1 MSKIR
6 VLSLLAV
13 VLVVAFLLAKRAGVF
28 EGKEKDAEAPAASA
42 APLKVS
48 AVKLT
53 PRTVADMFQST
64 GTLLP
69 EEEVQLTAEVA
80 GRIVH
85 IGFDEGQRVE
95 KGTVLLR
102 VDDEPVAAQLLK
114 VTHQLTLARTQERRI
129 TELMAI
135 QAVSQEELDRAKT
148 DLMALKADSTLLAVQ
163 RDRTIIRAPFS
174 GTMGLRS
181 VSPGQYVNMGTVIG
195 SLVKTMPLRLEF
207 SVPERHLHQVR
218 KGSEVHFKVVDGVA
232 RTAKVYAG
240 QPSIDPSTRS
250 ATMRANY
257 PNADGALV
265 PGFFAQVEIVLSE
278 KNDALT
284 VPTEAIIPE
293 LGRVKVLVARSGK
306 VVPTEVTTGIRMADE
321 IEITSGLSAG
331 DTVITSGILQLRER
345 MPVDVII
352 KN

>member
-1 MSKIR
+1 MSRIR
-6 VLSLLAV
+6 LISVLVLLLAV
-13 VLVVAFLLAKRAGVF
+13 AFLVAKRAGLF
-28 EGKEKDAEAPAASA
+28 ERKAEKSDTPTEAV
-42 APLKVS
+42 APLSVS
-48 AVKLT
+48 AVRLT
-53 PRTVADMFQST
+53 PRPVADMFRST

-85 IGFDEGQRVE
+85 IGFEEGQRVE

-102 VDDEPVAAQLLK
+102 VDDEPLAAQLLK
-114 VTHQLTLARTQERRI
+114 VTHQLSLARTQERRI

-135 QAVSQEELDRAKT
+135 QAVSQEELDRAST

-163 RDRTIIRAPFS
+163 RDRTVIRAPFS

-181 VSPGQYVNMGTVIG
+181 VSPGQYVTMGTPIG

-207 SVPERHLHQVR
+207 SVPERHVHQVR
-218 KGSEVHFKVVDGVA
+218 NGSEVRFTVADGVA

-250 ATMRANY
+250 ATLRARY

-265 PGFFAQVEIVLSE
+265 PGFFAEVDVVLSE

-284 VPTEAIIPE
+284 VPTEAMIPE
-293 LGRVKVLVARSGK
+293 LGRTKVLLARSGK
-306 VVPTEVTTGIRMADE
+306 VVPTIVTTGIRMADE
-321 IEITSGLSAG
+321 IEVTSGLSAG
-331 DTVITSGILQLRER
+331 DTVITTGILQLREG
-345 MPVDVII
+345 MPVSVTV
-352 KN
+352 K

>member
-6 VLSLLAV
+6 WLSVVAL

-28 EGKEKDAEAPAASA
+28 EGTAKDSAAPSASA
-42 APLKVS
+42 APLNVS

-53 PRTVADMFQST
+53 PRTVVEMFRST

-114 VTHQLTLARTQERRI
+114 VTHQLSLARTQERRI
-129 TELMAI
+129 KELMAI
-135 QAVSQEELDRAKT
+135 QAVSQEELDRAST

-163 RDRTIIRAPFS
+163 RDRTVIRAPFS

-181 VSPGQYVNMGTVIG
+181 VSPGQYVTMGTVIG
-195 SLVKTMPLRLEF
+195 NLVKTVPLRLEF
-207 SVPERHLHQVR
+207 SVPERHVHQVR
-218 KGSEVHFKVVDGVA
+218 NGSEVRFTVADGTE
-232 RTAKVYAG
+232 RTARVYAG

-250 ATMRANY
+250 ATLRARY

-265 PGFFAQVEIVLSE
+265 PGFFAEVNVVLSE
-278 KNDALT
+278 TNDALS
-284 VPTEAIIPE
+284 VPTEALIPE
-293 LGRVKVLVARSGK
+293 LGRAKVLVARAGK
-306 VVPTEVTTGIRMADE
+306 VVPTIVTTGIRMDDE

-331 DTVITSGILQLRER
+331 DTVITTGILQLREG
-345 MPVDVII
+345 MPVSITI
-352 KN
+352 K

>member
-1 MSKIR
+1 MSRIR
-6 VLSLLAV
+6 LIS
-13 VLVVAFLLAKRAGVF
+13 VLVLLLMVAFLVAKRAGLFV
-28 EGKEKDAEAPAASA
+28 GDAKESAGPAAPA
-42 APLKVS
+42 PLNVS
-48 AVKLT
+48 AVILT
-53 PRTVADMFQST
+53 PRPVADMFRST

-85 IGFDEGQRVE
+85 IGFEEGQRVE
-95 KGTVLLR
+95 KGMVLLR
-102 VDDEPVAAQLLK
+102 VDDEPLSAQLLK

-135 QAVSQEELDRAKT
+135 QAVSQEELDRAST

-181 VSPGQYVNMGTVIG
+181 VSPGQYVTMGTPIG

-207 SVPERHLHQVR
+207 SVPERHMHQVR
-218 KGSEVHFKVVDGVA
+218 NGSEVRFTVADGVA

-250 ATMRANY
+250 ATLRARY

-265 PGFFAQVEIVLSE
+265 PGFFAEVDIVLSE
-278 KNDALT
+278 RKEALV
-284 VPTEAIIPE
+284 VPTEAMIPE
-293 LGRVKVLVARSGK
+293 LGRTKVLVARSGK
-306 VVPTEVTTGIRMADE
+306 VVPTIVTTGIRMADE
-321 IEITSGLSAG
+321 IEVTSGLSAG
-331 DTVITSGILQLRER
+331 DTVITTGILQLREG
-345 MPVDVII
+345 MPVSVTV
-352 KN
+352 K

>member
-1 MSKIR
+1 LIS
-6 VLSLLAV
+6 VLVLL
-13 VLVVAFLLAKRAGVF
+13 LVVAFLVAKRAGLFVSDA
-28 EGKEKDAEAPAASA
+28 KESAGPAAPA
-42 APLKVS
+42 PLNVS
-48 AVKLT
+48 AVRLT
-53 PRTVADMFQST
+53 PRPVADMFRST

-102 VDDEPVAAQLLK
+102 VDDEPLAAQLLK
-114 VTHQLTLARTQERRI
+114 VTHQLSLARTQERRI

-135 QAVSQEELDRAKT
+135 QAVSQEELDRAST

-163 RDRTIIRAPFS
+163 RDRTVIRAPFS

-181 VSPGQYVNMGTVIG
+181 VSPGQYVTMGTPIG

-207 SVPERHLHQVR
+207 SVPERHMHQVR
-218 KGSEVHFKVVDGVA
+218 NGSEVRFTVADGVA

-250 ATMRANY
+250 ATLRARY

-265 PGFFAQVEIVLSE
+265 PGFFAEVDIVLSE
-278 KNDALT
+278 RKEALV
-284 VPTEAIIPE
+284 VPTEAMIPE
-293 LGRVKVLVARSGK
+293 LGRTKVLVARSGK
-306 VVPTEVTTGIRMADE
+306 VVPTIVTTGIRMADE
-321 IEITSGLSAG
+321 IEVTSGLSAG
-331 DTVITSGILQLRER
+331 DTVITTGILQLREG
-345 MPVDVII
+345 MPVSVTV
-352 KN
+352 K